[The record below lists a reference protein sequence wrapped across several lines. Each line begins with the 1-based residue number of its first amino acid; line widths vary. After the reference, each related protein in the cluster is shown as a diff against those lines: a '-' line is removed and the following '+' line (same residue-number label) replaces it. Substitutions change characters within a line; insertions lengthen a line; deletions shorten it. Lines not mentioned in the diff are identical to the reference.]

1 MKKNDESLN
10 DILET
15 IQLLEEITKSKKM
28 MYVDIG
34 LITFTLFFIL

>member
-1 MKKNDESLN
+1 MKENDESLN

-34 LITFTLFFIL
+34 FITLPLFFIL